1 MPGVEAGLVG
11 VSVVVVVSYTDGGEG
26 ELLHGVL
33 PGEGLLSLQVVPLG
47 LAELMVI
54 SVASIP
60 VIKKSMPCNPE
71 APGFIPPKQHLVL

>member
-33 PGEGLLSLQVVPLG
+33 PGEGLLPLQVVPLG
-47 LAELMVI
+47 LA
-54 SVASIP
+54 
-60 VIKKSMPCNPE
+60 
-71 APGFIPPKQHLVL
+71 